1 MYLLKEELHCNRL
14 GLTMLGPEEE
24 NQSPGNSVAMD
35 SGGERA
41 VVSANERPGWS
52 NQEGWAGLLILTR
65 SRLNEDGAQL
75 VIPNREGTLTLETG
89 LGSKRKAALHSE
101 KRTPVSCHGPAEDSE
116 GS

>member
-1 MYLLKEELHCNRL
+1 MGNGQVSVPMK
-14 GLTMLGPEEE
+14 GLDGVIRKGGRD
-24 NQSPGNSVAMD
+24 SSV
-35 SGGERA
+35 
-41 VVSANERPGWS
+41 
-52 NQEGWAGLLILTR
+52 ILTR